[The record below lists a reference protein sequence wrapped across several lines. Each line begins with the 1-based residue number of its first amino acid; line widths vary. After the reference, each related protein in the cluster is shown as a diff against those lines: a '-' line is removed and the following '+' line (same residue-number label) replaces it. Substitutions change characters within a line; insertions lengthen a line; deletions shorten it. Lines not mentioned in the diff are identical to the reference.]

1 MDIDAVVSSLHH
13 YIKLGCVQTPF
24 HKLVARTYTRDE
36 MDIDAVV
43 SSLHHYIKL
52 GCVQTPFH
60 KLVARTYTRDEMDID
75 AVVSSLHHYI
85 KLGCVQTPF
94 HKLVA
99 RTYTRDEMD
108 IDAVPTPNP
117 PMTTITQRDFSGE
130 LAGSLQKSVSD
141 ASELQ
146 LNCPCNKYEDIGA
159 YQAPLLITCQHCNT
173 LQHAACFGL
182 LPPQVARLSHHAC
195 VRCGR
200 ERRPTDPRLAALRPR
215 QRECL
220 CIFRR
225 TLAWCLEERTMDGA
239 RLVDRFRLSNVNAAK
254 LMRLLN
260 EYEIVRFDG
269 DSDLVTPRVINHD
282 MLQLQISK
290 YFQTDDSNVG
300 DQLLAETLASQESQ
314 PDPVGDALSPVER
327 TSLENSTNLYRV
339 IDTAKVEIIPMDAED
354 PMLQQYRQAIL
365 SEVADGNDKRGGKRK
380 VNAVD
385 DDLVEERQLRS
396 GGRSRAATVVK
407 RRKVKD

>member
-1 MDIDAVVSSLHH
+1 MFLIRACIVMLESSQRALPPRADISLRLYYNDDAPEGYQAPGYRCDESSDHLEP
-13 YIKLGCVQTPF
+13 TA
-24 HKLVARTYTRDE
+24 AR
-36 MDIDAVV
+36 A
-43 SSLHHYIKL
+43 
-52 GCVQTPFH
+52 
-60 KLVARTYTRDEMDID
+60 
-75 AVVSSLHHYI
+75 I

-182 LPPQVARLSHHAC
+182 LPAQVARLSHHAC

-225 TLAWCLEERTMDGA
+225 TLAWCLEEHTMDGA

-260 EYEIVRFDG
+260 EYEIVQFDG
-269 DSDLVTPRVINHD
+269 DSDLVTPRKINHD
-282 MLQLQISK
+282 MLQIQISK

-365 SEVADGNDKRGGKRK
+365 SEVADGNEKRGGKRK
-380 VNAVD
+380 MNAVD